1 MPAPLDQPERANYKK
16 HNIFNSLSV
25 QHNFCSPE
33 GSPHNP
39 PAPSGA
45 RHSPFSLRW
54 HGQEGGS
61 NRVADRKEEV
71 QKMHFFRWSPQGM
84 RLLALQTT
92 LLSIVGANVATAAT
106 YYVGKGGSNSN
117 SCWQAQSRSTPK
129 LTINDGL
136 SCLKAG
142 DTLYVQAG
150 TYGEEFK
157 NPPGGTSWEKAV
169 RIAAYANDTVTLR
182 PGAGAERIFTFASA
196 NSQYVI
202 VDGFIMDAQN
212 VTYEAI
218 KITSSSWQGQ
228 SHYIRV
234 ENSEIKNAPQSGLLV
249 NGTGHEFVNLD
260 IHRNG
265 SDHLSHGIYLRSSD
279 SLIEGCIVH
288 ENSGVGIHV
297 YSQSKGIDNNL
308 ILNNQVWGNGINDT
322 RRSVGIILASG
333 SGNKA
338 LNNNV
343 WGNGT
348 GIRVDYGASNSEV
361 SHNIIHHNDRYCMII
376 GSGATKT
383 TLKGNSCFT
392 NWYGILNTGLNTLL
406 LN

>member
-1 MPAPLDQPERANYKK
+1 
-16 HNIFNSLSV
+16 
-25 QHNFCSPE
+25 
-33 GSPHNP
+33 
-39 PAPSGA
+39 
-45 RHSPFSLRW
+45 
-54 HGQEGGS
+54 
-61 NRVADRKEEV
+61 
-71 QKMHFFRWSPQGM
+71 MHFFRWIPQSV
-84 RLLALQTT
+84 RLFALQTT
-92 LLSIVGANVATAAT
+92 LFSLASAGITNAET
-106 YYVGKGGSNSN
+106 YYVGKGGSNRN

-150 TYGEEFK
+150 TYQEEFK

-182 PGAGAERIFTFASA
+182 PGVGAERIFTFASA
-196 NSQYVI
+196 SSQYII

-228 SHYIRV
+228 SHYIRI
-234 ENSEIKNAPQSGLLV
+234 ENSEIKNASQSGLLV
-249 NGTGHEFVNLD
+249 SGTGHEFINLD
-260 IHRNG
+260 IHHNG
-265 SDHLSHGIYLRSSD
+265 SDHLTHGIYLRSSD
-279 SLIEGCIVH
+279 SVIKDCNVH
-288 ENSGVGIHV
+288 ENSGAGIHV
-297 YSQSKGIDNNL
+297 YSQSKGVDNNL
-308 ILNNQVWGNGINDT
+308 VLNNKVWENGINST
-322 RRSVGIILASG
+322 RKSVGIILASG

-343 WGNGT
+343 WNNGS
-348 GIRVDYGASNSEV
+348 GIRVDYGAFNSEV
-361 SHNIIHHNDRYCMII
+361 SHNVIHHNEGYCMII

-383 TLKGNSCFT
+383 TLKGNSCFA